1 MSRKLHRIAI
11 LSDTHGLLRPEV
23 VEVLRTCEVILHGGD
38 INSRKI
44 LDELEE
50 IAPVYAVRGNAD
62 KEWAEGMAEEL
73 TLTLFGL
80 RIYMIHNKK
89 NARIDFQ
96 TDNEGTEF
104 FIYGHSHKY
113 EEKTVNGVLFLNPGS
128 CGPRRFNLPA
138 TMAVLEVYDDT
149 KPYDEAGKRK
159 AHSAEQHDGIVKQE
173 NENAERWRVVKVDL
187 TDPARGIERENAK
200 AVNNEAEKF
209 SQAGHRKLVSLTA
222 GNVKQIV
229 EAILRG
235 MSAGRSVDAIADK
248 LGVEHEFV
256 EQVCRIYVTHPGV
269 DAQGIVDKMEVNA
282 LTIR

>member
-23 VEVLRTCEVILHGGD
+23 LEVLRTCEVILHGGD
-38 INSRKI
+38 MNSRKI
-44 LDELEE
+44 LDELKE

-89 NARIDFQ
+89 NAGIDFQ
-96 TDNEGTEF
+96 TDNEGTAL

-138 TMAVLEVYDDT
+138 TMAVLEVYDGTGQWEEDDT
-149 KPYDEAGKRK
+149 
-159 AHSAEQHDGIVKQE
+159 
-173 NENAERWRVVKVDL
+173 ERWRVVKIDL
-187 TDPARGIERENAK
+187 TDPAK
-200 AVNNEAEKF
+200 EKV
-209 SQAGHRKLVSLTA
+209 SQAGHRKSVSLTA

-229 EAILRG
+229 EIILRG
-235 MSAGRSVDAIADK
+235 MSAGQSVDAIADK
-248 LGVEHEFV
+248 LGVEQEFV

-269 DAQGIVDKMEVNA
+269 DAQGVVDKMEVNS

>member
-1 MSRKLHRIAI
+1 MSRKPHRVAI

-23 VEVLRTCEVILHGGD
+23 MEVLQSCEVILHGGD
-38 INSRKI
+38 INNKKT
-44 LDELEE
+44 LDKLKGF
-50 IAPVYAVRGNAD
+50 APVYAVRGNAD
-62 KEWAEGMAEEL
+62 KEWAEEMTEEL

-89 NARIDFQ
+89 NAKIDFQ
-96 TDNEGTEF
+96 TDNAGTDI

-113 EEKTVNGVLFLNPGS
+113 EEKTVNGVFFLNPGS
-128 CGPRRFNLPA
+128 CGSRRFKLPV

-149 KPYDEAGKRK
+149 K
-159 AHSAEQHDGIVKQE
+159 QHDGTGQQMHDNGK
-173 NENAERWRVVKVDL
+173 RWRVVKFDL
-187 TDPARGIERENAK
+187 TEPMKESEGEAAKTGCENH
-200 AVNNEAEKF
+200 V
-209 SQAGHRKLVSLTA
+209 RLTE
-222 GNVKQIV
+222 GNIKQLV

-248 LGVEHEFV
+248 LGVESEFV

-282 LTIR
+282 LTLR